1 MTVAAIV
8 QARTSST
15 RLSNKVL
22 RTVNAKPLV
31 KYVLERLERAR
42 SIDVVVVATS
52 DDASDDALASFC
64 EAARVD
70 CHRGSLND
78 VAGRILG
85 AARSR
90 DVDVFVR
97 ISADSPLLD
106 QTLVDRAVALLEQT
120 GCDLATNVYPTRT
133 FPHGQSV
140 EAVRTTAFERA
151 RAFATEAADLEHVT
165 PVFYRRA
172 GDFAISPFAH
182 DPDLGHLQLAVDT
195 ESDLAAF
202 SDIVAAMERPH
213 WEYGLDE
220 VLELHRVCVA

>member
-31 KYVLERLERAR
+31 EYVLERLERAR

-90 DVDVFVR
+90 DIDVFVR

-140 EAVRTTAFERA
+140 EAVRTAAFERA
-151 RAFATEAADLEHVT
+151 CALATEAAELEHVT
-165 PVFYRRA
+165 QVFYRRA
-172 GDFAISPFAH
+172 DDFAISSFTH
-182 DPDLGHLQLAVDT
+182 DPDLGDLQLAVDT

-202 SDIVAAMERPH
+202 SAIVAAMGRPH

>member
-15 RLSNKVL
+15 RLPNKVL
-22 RTVNAKPLV
+22 RTVKAKPLV
-31 KYVLERLERAR
+31 EYVLDRLERAR
-42 SIDVVVVATS
+42 SIDFVVVATS
-52 DDASDDALASFC
+52 DDASDDALASYC
-64 EAARVD
+64 EDARVD

-90 DVDVFVR
+90 EVDAFVR

-106 QTLVDRAVALLEQT
+106 QTLVDRAVAVLEQT

-140 EAVRTTAFERA
+140 EAVRTTAFEHA
-151 RAFATEAADLEHVT
+151 RALATEAADLEHAT

-172 GDFAISPFAH
+172 GDFAIAPFVH

-202 SDIVAAMERPH
+202 AHIVAAMERPH

-220 VLELHRVCVA
+220 VLELHRACVA